1 MLRSGKARRTVFAT
15 ADPPEQLLAKRS
27 SAGLPDAHHQADPA
41 RNGGAGVMWV
51 KKPPGARRR

>member
-15 ADPPEQLLAKRS
+15 ADPPEQLVAKRS

-41 RNGGAGVMWV
+41 RNGGGRNV
-51 KKPPGARRR
+51 G